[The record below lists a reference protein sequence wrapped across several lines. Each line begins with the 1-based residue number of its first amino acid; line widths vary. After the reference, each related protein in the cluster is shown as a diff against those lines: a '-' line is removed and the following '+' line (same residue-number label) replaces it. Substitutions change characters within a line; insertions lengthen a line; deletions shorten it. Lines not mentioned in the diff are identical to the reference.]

1 MDSCSADVMVRAMR
15 STATSSRVL
24 RAAVHLALAL
34 VAVRIWNL
42 LLFKE
47 HLDRPGLV
55 ATWLTVGFVLVML
68 SRGVARRTSPH
79 QRSRLQKRWAAIE
92 GPDLAFVAIFFLLL
106 FLFHWGFQRAASDG
120 REYFVQVRSLVMDG
134 DLDFA
139 NENAVFGVRGTA
151 GIYAFGAPL
160 LWTPFFVAAHLTI
173 GVWNVLGAGLAANG
187 FANPYQRAIGLGTLI
202 YGFIALVLI
211 YRLLSHYFSRRLAAL
226 STLTIAGG
234 SFILWYLVVDNSMS
248 HGASMFAVTL
258 FVYLWHE
265 NRDDDSLRRWALLGA
280 TAGLMAMVRW
290 QNILFVVFPLAE
302 ELARLRHHRGERFG
316 ERLKDAVARYG
327 VFGAVFLFASLPQLI
342 FWKVVSGRWIAPPAS
357 SHSVAWTEPQIA
369 DVLFSSDRGL
379 FAWTPLLLLAV
390 LGLPLFLRRDRLFT
404 VAMALAFAGQVYIN
418 SLVEQGGHGF
428 GARKFAGCAL
438 IFAIGLAALLEWMR
452 DRPRLTVGLLMGAL
466 VLLNTFFM
474 LDMNRSRLPATGSI
488 TFDEMLG
495 SVTSK
500 VGNPFTLPMAAFVA
514 WRYDADLTLYERL
527 GQQTFNN
534 VHIDLGSPTDAR
546 FLVRGWSEREAA
558 PGLDYRWSLGSASS
572 FVVRLKE
579 GVDYRLEVRC
589 APFPHPHE
597 ERQVIEVW
605 VNGEFAD
612 RLVLGAAMDTYR
624 ARLSA
629 DLMRTGYN
637 EIVLRYGY
645 AASPLALG
653 ISSDPRELAVQ
664 FDTLS
669 LIREG

>member
-1 MDSCSADVMVRAMR
+1 M
-15 STATSSRVL
+15 
-24 RAAVHLALAL
+24 ALAL

-47 HLDRPGLV
+47 HLDRPGIV
-55 ATWLTVGFVLVML
+55 ATWLAAAFVLVVL
-68 SRGVARRTSPH
+68 SLGVARRTPAKE
-79 QRSRLQKRWAAIE
+79 RSWLQQRWAAIE
-92 GPDLAFVAIFFLLL
+92 GPDLAFVALFFVLL

-139 NENAVFGVRGTA
+139 NENAAFGVRGTA
-151 GIYAFGAPL
+151 GMYAFGAPL
-160 LWTPFFVAAHLTI
+160 LWTPFFVVAHLTI
-173 GVWNVLGAGLAANG
+173 GVWNLAGAGLPADG
-187 FANPYQRAIGLGTLI
+187 FANPYQRAIGLGTLA

-226 STLTIAGG
+226 STLAIACG

-258 FVYLWHE
+258 FVYAWHE
-265 NRDDDSLRRWALLGA
+265 SRGDDSRRRWALLGA

-302 ELARLRHHRGERFG
+302 ELARLRQRGG
-316 ERLKDAVARYG
+316 KPLKDAVAGYG
-327 VFGAVFLFASLPQLI
+327 VFGAVFLLASLPQLI

-357 SHSVAWTEPQIA
+357 SHAVAWADPQIA

-379 FAWTPLLLLAV
+379 FAWTPILLLAV
-390 LGLPLFLRRDRLFT
+390 LGLPLFQRRDRLFT
-404 VAMALAFAGQVYIN
+404 GAMVLAFAGQVYIN

-438 IFAIGLAALLEWMR
+438 IFAIGLAALLDWMR
-452 DRPRLTVGLLMGAL
+452 DRPGLTAGLLVGSL

-474 LDMNRSRLPATGSI
+474 LDMSRSRLPATGTI
-488 TFDEMLG
+488 TFEEMLG
-495 SVTSK
+495 SATSK
-500 VGNPFTLPMAAFVA
+500 LGNPFTLPMSTFVA
-514 WRYDADLTLYERL
+514 WRYGGDLTLYERL
-527 GQQTFNN
+527 GKQTFNN
-534 VHIDLGSPTDAR
+534 AHIDLGSPTDDR
-546 FLVRGWSEREAA
+546 FLARGWSGREAA
-558 PGLDYRWSLGSASS
+558 PDFDYRWSLGAASS

-589 APFPHPHE
+589 APFPHPRE
-597 ERQVIEVW
+597 ERQVVEVW
-605 VNGEFAD
+605 VNGKLAD
-612 RLVLGAAMDTYR
+612 RLALGATMDTYR
-624 ARLSA
+624 AHLPA
-629 DLMRTGYN
+629 ALMQAGYN
-637 EIVLRYGY
+637 EIILRYGY
-645 AASPLALG
+645 TASPRELG
-653 ISSDPRELAVQ
+653 ISNDPRELAVQ